1 MTLPC
6 ASVAETRPAA
16 LPPAER
22 TVGQLVAESIRFYG
36 DHFWKVLAL
45 GLPFVLL
52 DLLSW
57 QEAWWRQVVVGWI
70 VGPLIC
76 AAYIRAVMLV
86 HGSFWSWRA
95 YIAALVI
102 YLPYPI
108 LGVYILPALVYF
120 ALVGLGIPD
129 AVRADEGVGYAVRR
143 GIALGRADLVH
154 ALGGLATIVLV
165 VGVSRL
171 ALEVLLNTQGGQAR
185 EIAVVL
191 ADLVLSP
198 LFYVGAVLLAVDL
211 EARLEVPSAK
221 PPAPGRTDSLRES

>member
-1 MTLPC
+1 VTLPC
-6 ASVAETRPAA
+6 APVAETRPAA

-36 DHFWKVLAL
+36 AHFWKVLAL
-45 GLPFVLL
+45 GIPFVPL

-57 QEAWWRQVVVGWI
+57 QRAWWVQVVIGWL

-76 AAYIRAVMLV
+76 AAYIRAAMLV

-102 YLPYPI
+102 YLPYPV
-108 LGVYILPALVYF
+108 LGVYILPAVVYF
-120 ALVGLGIPD
+120 ALVGLGVPD
-129 AVRADEGVGYAVRR
+129 AVRENGGVLFAVRR
-143 GIALGRADLVH
+143 GILLGRADLVH
-154 ALGGLATIVLV
+154 AIGGLATIVIV

-185 EIAVVL
+185 LIAVVL
-191 ADLVLSP
+191 ADLVLTP
-198 LFYVGAVLLAVDL
+198 LFYIGATLLAVDQ
-211 EARLEVPSAK
+211 EARVE
-221 PPAPGRTDSLRES
+221 

>member
-1 MTLPC
+1 VTLPC
-6 ASVAETRPAA
+6 ASVAESRPAA

-22 TVGQLVAESIRFYG
+22 TVGQVVAESIRFYG
-36 DHFWKVLAL
+36 DHFWKVLVL
-45 GLPFVLL
+45 GVPFVAL

-57 QEAWWRQVVVGWI
+57 QEAWWKQVIIGWI

-76 AAYIRAVMLV
+76 AAYIRAAMMV

-95 YIAALVI
+95 YIAALVV

-108 LGVYILPALVYF
+108 LGVYILPAVVYF

-129 AVRADEGVGYAVRR
+129 TVQADAGVRFAFRR
-143 GIALGRADLVH
+143 GLELGRADLVH
-154 ALGGLATIVLV
+154 AIGGLATIVLV
-165 VGVSRL
+165 VGISRL

-185 EIAVVL
+185 LIAVVL

-198 LFYVGAVLLAVDL
+198 LFYVGAVLLAVDQK
-211 EARLEVPSAK
+211 ARVE
-221 PPAPGRTDSLRES
+221 

>member
-1 MTLPC
+1 M
-6 ASVAETRPAA
+6 AETRPAA

-57 QEAWWRQVVVGWI
+57 QEAWWKQVVVGWV

-76 AAYIRAVMLV
+76 AAYVRAAMLV

-102 YLPYPI
+102 YLPYPV

-129 AVRADEGVGYAVRR
+129 AVRENGGVRFAFRR
-143 GIALGRADLVH
+143 GLLLSRADVVH
-154 ALGGLATIVLV
+154 ALGGLATIILV

-185 EIAVVL
+185 LIAVAL
-191 ADLVLSP
+191 ADLVLTP
-198 LFYVGAVLLAVDL
+198 LFYVGAVLLAVDQ
-211 EARLEVPSAK
+211 EARVE
-221 PPAPGRTDSLRES
+221 

>member
-1 MTLPC
+1 
-6 ASVAETRPAA
+6 VAESRPAA

-22 TVGQLVAESIRFYG
+22 TVGQVVAESIRFYG
-36 DHFWKVLAL
+36 DHFWKVLVL
-45 GLPFVLL
+45 GVPFVAL

-57 QEAWWRQVVVGWI
+57 QEAWWKQVIIGWI

-76 AAYIRAVMLV
+76 AAYIRAAMMV

-95 YIAALVI
+95 YIAALVV

-108 LGVYILPALVYF
+108 LGVYILPAVVYF

-129 AVRADEGVGYAVRR
+129 TVQTDAGVRFAFRR
-143 GIALGRADLVH
+143 GLELGRADLVH
-154 ALGGLATIVLV
+154 AIGGLATIVLV
-165 VGVSRL
+165 VGISRL

-185 EIAVVL
+185 LIAVVL

-198 LFYVGAVLLAVDL
+198 LFYVGAVLLAVDQK
-211 EARLEVPSAK
+211 ARVE
-221 PPAPGRTDSLRES
+221 

>member
-1 MTLPC
+1 MKLPC
-6 ASVAETRPAA
+6 AAVAETRPAA

-22 TVGQLVAESIRFYG
+22 TVGQVVAESIRFYG

-57 QEAWWRQVVVGWI
+57 QEAWWKQVVVGWV

-76 AAYIRAVMLV
+76 FAYIRAAMLV
-86 HGSFWSWRA
+86 NGSFWSWRA
-95 YIAALVI
+95 YVAALVI
-102 YLPYPI
+102 YLPYPV
-108 LGVYILPALVYF
+108 LGVYILPAVVYF

-129 AVRADEGVGYAVRR
+129 ALRADEGPRYAVRR
-143 GIALGRADLVH
+143 GIELGRADVVH
-154 ALGGLATIVLV
+154 AIGGLATIVLV

-171 ALEVLLNTQGGQAR
+171 ALEVLLNTQGDQAQLL
-185 EIAVVL
+185 AVAL

-198 LFYVGAVLLAVDL
+198 LFYVGAVLLAVDQ
-211 EARLEVPSAK
+211 EARVE
-221 PPAPGRTDSLRES
+221 

>member
-1 MTLPC
+1 VTLPC
-6 ASVAETRPAA
+6 AAVAESRPAA

-22 TVGQLVAESIRFYG
+22 TVGQVVAESIRFYG
-36 DHFWKVLAL
+36 DHFWKVLVL
-45 GLPFVLL
+45 GVPFVAL

-57 QEAWWRQVVVGWI
+57 QEAWWKQVIIGWI

-76 AAYIRAVMLV
+76 AAYIRAAMMV

-95 YIAALVI
+95 YIAALVV

-108 LGVYILPALVYF
+108 LGVYILPAVVYF

-129 AVRADEGVGYAVRR
+129 TVQTDAGVRFAFRR
-143 GIALGRADLVH
+143 GLELGRADLVH
-154 ALGGLATIVLV
+154 AIGGLATIVLV
-165 VGVSRL
+165 VGISRL

-185 EIAVVL
+185 LIAVVL

-198 LFYVGAVLLAVDL
+198 LFYVGAVLLAVDQK
-211 EARLEVPSAK
+211 ARVE
-221 PPAPGRTDSLRES
+221 

>member
-1 MTLPC
+1 M
-6 ASVAETRPAA
+6 AESRPAA

-45 GLPFVLL
+45 GIPFVAL

-57 QEAWWRQVVVGWI
+57 QEAWWRQVIVGWV

-76 AAYIRAVMLV
+76 AAYIRAAMMV
-86 HGSFWSWRA
+86 HGAFWSWRA
-95 YIAALVI
+95 YVAALVV

-108 LGVYILPALVYF
+108 LGVYILPAVAYF
-120 ALVGLGIPD
+120 ALVGLGVPD
-129 AVRADEGVGYAVRR
+129 AVRENAGVRFAFRR
-143 GIALGRADLVH
+143 GIELGRADVVH

-165 VGVSRL
+165 VGISRL

-185 EIAVVL
+185 LIAVAL

-198 LFYVGAVLLAVDL
+198 LFYVGAVLLAVDQD
-211 EARLEVPSAK
+211 ARIE
-221 PPAPGRTDSLRES
+221 

>member
-1 MTLPC
+1 M
-6 ASVAETRPAA
+6 AESRPAA

-22 TVGQLVAESIRFYG
+22 TVGQVVAESIRFYG
-36 DHFWKVLAL
+36 DHFWKVLVL
-45 GLPFVLL
+45 GVPFVAL

-57 QEAWWRQVVVGWI
+57 QEAWWKQVIIGWI

-76 AAYIRAVMLV
+76 AAYIRAAMMV

-95 YIAALVI
+95 YIAALVV

-108 LGVYILPALVYF
+108 LGVYILPAVVYF

-129 AVRADEGVGYAVRR
+129 TVQTDAGVRFAFRR
-143 GIALGRADLVH
+143 GLELGRADLVH
-154 ALGGLATIVLV
+154 AIGGLATIVLV
-165 VGVSRL
+165 VGISRL

-185 EIAVVL
+185 LIAVVL

-198 LFYVGAVLLAVDL
+198 LFYVGAVLLAVDQK
-211 EARLEVPSAK
+211 ARVE
-221 PPAPGRTDSLRES
+221 

>member
-1 MTLPC
+1 M
-6 ASVAETRPAA
+6 AESRPAA

-45 GLPFVLL
+45 GAPFVAL

-57 QEAWWRQVVVGWI
+57 RQAWWTQVLVGWL

-76 AAYIRAVMLV
+76 AAYVRAAMLV
-86 HGSFWSWRA
+86 HGSFWSWRG
-95 YIAALVI
+95 YLAALVI
-102 YLPYPI
+102 YLPYPV

-120 ALVGLGIPD
+120 ALVGLGVPD
-129 AVRADEGVGYAVRR
+129 AVREDAGVRFAVRR
-143 GIALGRADLVH
+143 GILLGRADLVH

-185 EIAVVL
+185 ELAVVL

-198 LFYVGAVLLAVDL
+198 LFYVGAVLLAVDQ
-211 EARLEVPSAK
+211 EARVE
-221 PPAPGRTDSLRES
+221 